1 MPTSPLTPQQLREI
15 SQAIEQ
21 TMLQLQSMEA
31 STDIQP
37 MQYNA
42 RLCWEQLYESR
53 ELLRA
58 HLMSTNASQ
67 VHGEHS
73 GTVND

>member
-1 MPTSPLTPQQLREI
+1 MPTNPLTPQQLQQI

-21 TMLQLQSMEA
+21 TMMQLQSMEN
-31 STDIQP
+31 SKDIQP

-58 HLMSTNASQ
+58 HLVLKSDSQ
-67 VHGEHS
+67 PGKFSH
-73 GTVND
+73 